1 MNSDVKKAGH
11 SARIKAGSRK
21 GSQNKSL
28 AGQLS
33 KQLRKHYVNKHG
45 VVRQSTI
52 KQ

>member
-1 MNSDVKKAGH
+1 MNSDMKKAGY
-11 SARIKAGSRK
+11 SVIKKAGSRK

-28 AGQLS
+28 PGQLS